1 MLLLVLFIDDQAL
14 NTRNALEQK
23 AKVKKK
29 TKNKN
34 KNKSNNNMH
43 IREEKIIV
51 QGKGKHG

>member
-14 NTRNALEQK
+14 NMRNALEQK

-29 TKNKN
+29 KN

>member
-14 NTRNALEQK
+14 NMRNVLEQK
-23 AKVKKK
+23 AKI
-29 TKNKN
+29 KNKN
-34 KNKSNNNMH
+34 KNNNNNMH

>member
-14 NTRNALEQK
+14 NMRNVLEQK
-23 AKVKKK
+23 AKI
-29 TKNKN
+29 KNKN
-34 KNKSNNNMH
+34 KNKNNNNNMH

>member
-29 TKNKN
+29 NK
-34 KNKSNNNMH
+34 KQKQKQKQQQH
-43 IREEKIIV
+43 AY
-51 QGKGKHG
+51 

>member
-14 NTRNALEQK
+14 NMRNELEQK
-23 AKVKKK
+23 AKI
-29 TKNKN
+29 KNKN
-34 KNKSNNNMH
+34 KNNNNNMH

>member
-14 NTRNALEQK
+14 NMRNVLEQK
-23 AKVKKK
+23 AKI
-29 TKNKN
+29 KNKN
-34 KNKSNNNMH
+34 NNNNMH

>member
-14 NTRNALEQK
+14 NMRNALEQK

-29 TKNKN
+29 KNKN

>member
-14 NTRNALEQK
+14 NMRNALEQK

-29 TKNKN
+29 QN